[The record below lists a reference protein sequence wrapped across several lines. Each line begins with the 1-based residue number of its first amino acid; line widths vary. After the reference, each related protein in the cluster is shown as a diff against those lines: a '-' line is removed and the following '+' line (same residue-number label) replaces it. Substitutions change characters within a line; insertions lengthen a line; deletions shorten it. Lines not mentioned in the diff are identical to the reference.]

1 MSAGT
6 TVDRPKLKAQPVAAP
21 IARLIS
27 APKTGAVK
35 GFLGDL
41 AGRVRRLIG
50 LAAGVVADGGDEDR
64 VTAIGNLRRT
74 RETTITHALSRRGDG
89 SNGAASIE
97 SIVAYQ
103 ARETPRL
110 SRIL

>member
-1 MSAGT
+1 LPICTRFGGCHLFFPGVAG
-6 TVDRPKLKAQPVAAP
+6 
-21 IARLIS
+21 
-27 APKTGAVK
+27 
-35 GFLGDL
+35 F
-41 AGRVRRLIG
+41 AGRIDGLVG

-64 VTAIGNLRRT
+64 ITAIGNLRRT
-74 RETTITHALSRRGDG
+74 RETTITLALSRRGDG